1 MKMRR
6 IFSLLVLL
14 PCTLVAVSQIASAS
28 TDVIYFHN
36 GDRLTGK
43 IKSLE
48 RGKFR
53 FKTDATGTISIER
66 DDIAYLNGDSVV
78 QGAEIND
85 NGISTS
91 LGWDF

>member
-1 MKMRR
+1 M
-6 IFSLLVLL
+6 L
-14 PCTLVAVSQIASAS
+14 PCTPVGASQIASAS

-53 FKTDATGTISIER
+53 FKTDATGTISIEW
-66 DDIAYLNGDSVV
+66 DDIAYLNSDLVV
-78 QGAEIND
+78 QGGEKND
-85 NGISTS
+85 YGISTS